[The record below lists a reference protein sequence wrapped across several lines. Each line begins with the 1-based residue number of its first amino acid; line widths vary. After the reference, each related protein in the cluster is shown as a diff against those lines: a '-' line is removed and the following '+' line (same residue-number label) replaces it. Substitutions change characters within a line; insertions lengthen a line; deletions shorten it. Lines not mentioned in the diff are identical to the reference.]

1 MAELVKQ
8 NSKTTTSR
16 PWPSDPLISASPTLK
31 FLNANGFPKFESKPD
46 ITFNYQVTNGLSIV
60 QSFEDISQQEEG
72 CLTGGKSNRRYCAGQ
87 IAIQGK
93 TFLPV
98 LFKLTE

>member
-31 FLNANGFPKFESKPD
+31 FPNANGFPKFESKPD
-46 ITFNYQVTNGLSIV
+46 ITSNYQVTNGLSIV

-72 CLTGGKSNRRYCAGQ
+72 CLTGGKSKTGVIGTDRHSRKNISTCS
-87 IAIQGK
+87 IQ
-93 TFLPV
+93 V
-98 LFKLTE
+98 D